1 MELEVNEIDFNVN
14 YLFYMFEIGYEVSS
28 KYIILL
34 LKLVGL
40 GDHSKMTSTKFEL
53 ILTHPSVTLLTYSKP
68 YTVLVSKEDLNHF
81 SI

>member
-1 MELEVNEIDFNVN
+1 
-14 YLFYMFEIGYEVSS
+14 MFEIGYEVNSE
-28 KYIILL
+28 YIILL

-68 YTVLVSKEDLNHF
+68 YIVLVSKEYLHPF